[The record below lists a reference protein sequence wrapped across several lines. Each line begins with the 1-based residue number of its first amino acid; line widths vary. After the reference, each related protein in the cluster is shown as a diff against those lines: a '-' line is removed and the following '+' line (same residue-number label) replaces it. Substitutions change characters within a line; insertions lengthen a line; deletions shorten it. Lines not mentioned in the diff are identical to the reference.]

1 MFVAARKSHP
11 ALRIGDLD
19 DVARQL
25 ASAGHEP
32 RWSDELEDRRFH
44 ADDCF
49 GNRIEFI
56 EA

>member
-1 MFVAARKSHP
+1 MFVAARKAHP